1 MKVESTFSSIGTE
14 PITLSEAKAHLR
26 VSNTQ
31 EDTMITRMI
40 TSAREWAER
49 YCNRS
54 FIDKTVTQYV
64 SEPGDTTEFDL
75 IHVPVA
81 TITSVK
87 RIDKEGTATT
97 LTLNT
102 NYWKIGN
109 TEPTIRVTQVF
120 STDNSYSYEFIY
132 TTSASCP
139 GPVKEAIL
147 SILAEMW
154 EVRSS
159 SNDQGRTLS
168 YFNAQKMLNAYRTR
182 IWV

>member
-49 YCNRS
+49 YCNRA

-102 NYWKIGN
+102 NYWKIG
-109 TEPTIRVTQVF
+109 TPSRPFVLLKYSAPTIPIPTSLFTLPARVVQDQF
-120 STDNSYSYEFIY
+120 RR
-132 TTSASCP
+132 
-139 GPVKEAIL
+139 L
-147 SILAEMW
+147 S
-154 EVRSS
+154 
-159 SNDQGRTLS
+159 
-168 YFNAQKMLNAYRTR
+168 
-182 IWV
+182 

>member
-1 MKVESTFSSIGTE
+1 MKVESTFSSVGTE
-14 PITLSEAKAHLR
+14 PITLAEAKAHLR
-26 VSNTQ
+26 ISNTQ
-31 EDTMITRMI
+31 EDTMVTRMI

-64 SEPGDTTEFDL
+64 SEPDQETEFDL

-81 TITSVK
+81 SITSVK
-87 RIDKEGTATT
+87 RIDKEGTETA
-97 LTLNT
+97 LVLNSG
-102 NYWKIGN
+102 YWKIGN
-109 TEPTIRVTQVF
+109 TEPTIRVTRVF
-120 STDNSYSYEFIY
+120 STDNSYSYQFVY

-139 GPVKEAIL
+139 GPAKEAIL
-147 SILAEMW
+147 NILAEMW

-159 SNDQGRTLS
+159 SNDQGRVVS
-168 YFNAQKMLNAYRTR
+168 YFNAQKMLNPYRTR